1 MSAGL
6 RPWLFLLC
14 GMLGSAKTAA
24 GPEPTPQRLV
34 LFADRDDDD
43 DNGRA
48 DATEQ
53 RLDAQAATDV
63 RWLSSTELPPGAERP
78 AFAASAALRWVAAD
92 GRVLAAGTRPPLG
105 VRKLGLQGLRA
116 GSERLSLGDESLE
129 LSVVELTAF
138 DALGARVDLS
148 TSHASLSRVLPL
160 GLSHGDPAGTD
171 RDALRWMVMGERS
184 ALPERVNIVS
194 LRPDGR
200 ELDLLSD
207 VELRGLPCPER
218 SPAGLSCRAT
228 PLIRATADR
237 IDRGHPQS
245 ADRSLQAEV
254 GGRIAVHVSSGKAA
268 SIRVGGPRSTA
279 LGAIERFRSRMRVHV
294 LRATVGGAPAVGVD
308 APSALELVRADVD
321 TASLLWGQCGIHFGT
336 GEQVPVQLV
345 DPPPAH
351 LIAVGCGLGL
361 PASGGQIRLRIGGAA
376 VQAPTYAGETPEAVA
391 LRLAAV
397 LRRSGM
403 SVLQSSNPRIEP
415 GAFATSDLSVRT
427 NERLATVERDGAFPV
442 SSDPSLEV
450 CIGAVDL
457 SDGLAHFT
465 DFNAIA
471 GTLEERTLIKAY
483 ADRDSSTIDVFV
495 VPTFSGVG
503 RVGESFLDMPGASI
517 HNTVLIDRE
526 AIRAGARSHVLA
538 HELGHL
544 LLDMP
549 GHPDD
554 YGVDQPSSL
563 MDSDATDPTIFGPR
577 RLSVP
582 ECERA
587 VRQRGPG
594 AAAPLLSAWP
604 LFTRGR

>member
-1 MSAGL
+1 MSARL
-6 RPWLFLLC
+6 RPWLLLSC
-14 GMLGSAKTAA
+14 GMLASGTTAA
-24 GPEPTPQRLV
+24 QPELSPQRWV
-34 LFADRDDDD
+34 LFAERDDDD

-48 DATEQ
+48 DAAEP

-63 RWLSSTELPPGAERP
+63 RWLSSSELPPAAERP

-92 GRVLAAGTRPPLG
+92 GRVLAAGSKPLG

-116 GSERLSLGDESLE
+116 GFERLSLGDKSLE
-129 LSVVELTAF
+129 LSVVEVVAL
-138 DALGARVDLS
+138 DALGTRVDLS
-148 TSHASLSRVLPL
+148 TSHASLSRVLPA
-160 GLSHGDPAGTD
+160 GLSHSDPVTD
-171 RDALRWMVMGERS
+171 RDALRWMLVGDRS

-207 VELRGLPCPER
+207 VELRGLPCPDGTA
-218 SPAGLSCRAT
+218 AGLTCRAT

-254 GGRIAVHVSSGKAA
+254 GGRIAVHVGSGKAT
-268 SIRVGGPRSTA
+268 SIRVGGPRNTA

-294 LRATVGGAPAVGVD
+294 LRATVGGAPAVGAD

-321 TASLLWGQCGIHFGT
+321 TASLLWGQCGIHFGN

-397 LRRSGM
+397 LRRSGL

-427 NERLATVERDGAFPV
+427 NERLATVERDGAFPL

-465 DFNAIA
+465 DFNAVA

-577 RLSVP
+577 RLSVS

-587 VRQRGPG
+587 LRQRGPG